1 MFTICR
7 KPRLLIRPLERILP
21 SPRHHALIT
30 SAGLRYTPIRTQT
43 TTTPLPPH
51 QFPTTGFANHDP
63 SEALEEEQLPYYEPK
78 HFYPVHLG
86 EVFAARYQVVAKLG
100 YGTSST
106 VWLCRDLLTHGYR
119 TLKVCAQGH
128 DPAHEVAVSEHL
140 RNTPDHAG
148 KALVRLVLKSFVV
161 CGPHGKHRCLVYK
174 ACGMNMTKYMN
185 GCTLPTE
192 LGQRSLQLTLIALSF
207 LHANQTVH
215 TDVSPNNILQ
225 KIDDSAI
232 LSAIEEDE
240 MTQPIARKVLDD
252 RTIYR
257 SRSMPACEG
266 LPVLSDLGEAR
277 FGHERYQGD
286 IMPGIYRAPEVI
298 MGMEWDCKVDIWS
311 IGVMAWDFMQDE
323 HLFSGKTHGVLCN
336 EQHLAELVSLMGPP
350 PPEFV
355 QRCSS
360 SRSSSKCARF
370 FDERGNWKGSIRI
383 PRQSLH
389 QRIQHFQG
397 ADKTLFLNFLR
408 RIFRWLPEE
417 RPSAEEL
424 AHDEFLMQPI
434 LAARK
439 QK

>member
-1 MFTICR
+1 MFTLCR
-7 KPRLLIRPLERILP
+7 NPRLLFRPLQQARP
-21 SPRHHALIT
+21 FPRHALN
-30 SAGLRYTPIRTQT
+30 SGLCYTAIRSQESTA
-43 TTTPLPPH
+43 PLPPR
-51 QFPTTGFANHDP
+51 QFPTTGFAKLDP
-63 SEALEEEQLPYYEPK
+63 SEAWEEEQLPYYEAN
-78 HFYPVHLG
+78 HFYPVRIG
-86 EVFAARYQVVAKLG
+86 EVFLDRYQVVAKLG

-106 VWLCRDLLTHGYR
+106 VWLCRDLQTHGYR

-128 DPAHEVAVSEHL
+128 DPVQEVAVSEHL
-140 RNTPDHAG
+140 KNAPDHAG
-148 KALVRLVLKSFVV
+148 RALVRLVLRSFVAT
-161 CGPHGKHRCLVYK
+161 GPHGKHRCLVYK

-225 KIDDSAI
+225 KIDDSSM
-232 LSAIEEDE
+232 LSAMEEEE
-240 MTQPIARKVLDD
+240 MTQPIARKVLADH

-257 SRSMPACEG
+257 SRAMPACEG

-277 FGHERYQGD
+277 FGHAKYQGD

-298 MGMEWDCKVDIWS
+298 LGMEWDDKVDIWS
-311 IGVMAWDFMQDE
+311 VGVMAWDLLQDE
-323 HLFSGKTHGVLCN
+323 HLFSAKTHGVLCN

-350 PPEFV
+350 PRAFI
-355 QRCSS
+355 QR
-360 SRSSSKCARF
+360 SSKCARY
-370 FDERGNWKGSIRI
+370 FDEQGNWKGSLPI
-383 PRQSLH
+383 PHQSLDS
-389 QRIQHFQG
+389 RIQHFHG
-397 ADKTLFLNFLR
+397 AEKRLFLNFLR

-434 LAARK
+434 LAAKER
-439 QK
+439 QTQQDSR